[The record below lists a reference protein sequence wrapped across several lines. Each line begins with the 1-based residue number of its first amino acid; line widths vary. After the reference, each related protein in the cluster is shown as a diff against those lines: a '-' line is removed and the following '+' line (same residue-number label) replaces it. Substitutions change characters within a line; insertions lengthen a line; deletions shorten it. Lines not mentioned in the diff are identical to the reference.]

1 MARQRLLSVLVLA
14 NALVSVLSCGSG
26 GPSPCSWTTCR
37 HEWRNDWGPGISQ
50 GRCVNQRR
58 NAHHITSSHSGSG
71 SCPSPSGCSP
81 QTQYRTMCKYSI
93 VWFRCGV
100 GESWNPFNCYRC
112 LDLTNR
118 SRRELFQISD
128 IQIFFCS
135 EIEFVLHK
143 CRIFFTGRRK
153 YIFEVLFL
161 SFRHTTLN

>member
-1 MARQRLLSVLVLA
+1 MARPRLLSVLVLA
-14 NALVSVLSCGSG
+14 NALVSVLSCGGG

-100 GESWNPFNCYRC
+100 GENWNPFNCYRC

-128 IQIFFCS
+128 IQIYFFLRNRVCVPQMS
-135 EIEFVLHK
+135 YFVLLDRENICSK
-143 CRIFFTGRRK
+143 FYF
-153 YIFEVLFL
+153 YL
-161 SFRHTTLN
+161 SVIQL